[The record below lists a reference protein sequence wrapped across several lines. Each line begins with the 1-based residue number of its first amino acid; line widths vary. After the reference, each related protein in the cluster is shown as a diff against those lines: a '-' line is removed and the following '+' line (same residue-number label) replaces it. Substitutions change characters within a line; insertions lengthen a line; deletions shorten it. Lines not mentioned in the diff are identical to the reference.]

1 MNLLHKRL
9 RESIMRSIL
18 TILLVLATAATQ
30 ARTLEVVPS
39 LPQSPFPDTEVT
51 TNISLRINSNT
62 AQIFDLSLM
71 TICSPSNS
79 FQIAFGRDTDADN
92 VLSPDETDI
101 IYGWRG
107 GRWFVEDFKGWSRQE
122 VPTVADGTTR
132 TLTVSFETR
141 SNLSLRKF
149 QITCE
154 NSPLFEEMLSVH
166 SSCFFNQDWDLMRLT
181 RRGALLDADNISLSI
196 RNKGSLLYIR

>member
-1 MNLLHKRL
+1 MKY
-9 RESIMRSIL
+9 IFYI
-18 TILLVLATAATQ
+18 ILLLFVSPVFGL
-30 ARTLEVVPS
+30 TLETVPS
-39 LPQSPFPDTEVT
+39 LPLSPFPDTEVT
-51 TNISLRINSNT
+51 TNIPLRINSNT

-79 FQIAFGRDTDADN
+79 FQIAFGCDTDADN

-107 GRWFVEDFKGWSRQE
+107 GRWFIEDFKGWNRQE
-122 VPTVADGTTR
+122 VSSVADGTTR
-132 TLTVSFETR
+132 TLMVSFETR